1 MVTVWSPEPEMVF
14 RVKYQLLTSVTQ
26 FCKVHREQPAHKISV
41 KATIWSL
48 SGLGDGKMHRDQSL
62 FREHNLLLL
71 SYDRLQDR
79 QGD

>member
-26 FCKVHREQPAHKISV
+26 FCKVHREQAGHKISV

-48 SGLGDGKMHRDQSL
+48 SGLGDRR
-62 FREHNLLLL
+62 REDASRPIFIQRTQLASPEL
-71 SYDRLQDR
+71 
-79 QGD
+79 